1 MAKNRQQRRRATDQP
16 AGRAPGGRVSAAG
29 AGTRQPAPLVV
40 DPGYGD
46 RWREELARVAS
57 EIRELRELE
66 RRLVGQA
73 ITAGATWTEVAKV
86 LGVSRQTAHQ
96 RFRRRIREV
105 QVVDQAA
112 AARKVERAVRIA
124 FSQAGQGGS

>member
-16 AGRAPGGRVSAAG
+16 ARRAPGGRASAAG
-29 AGTRQPAPLVV
+29 SDLVV
-40 DPGYGD
+40 DPGYGE
-46 RWREELARVAS
+46 RWREELARVAG

-73 ITAGATWTEVAKV
+73 ITAGATWTEVARV
-86 LGVSRQTAHQ
+86 LGVTRQTAHQ

-105 QVVDQAA
+105 RVVDPAA
-112 AARKVERAVRIA
+112 AARTVERAVRA
-124 FSQAGQGGS
+124 ALS